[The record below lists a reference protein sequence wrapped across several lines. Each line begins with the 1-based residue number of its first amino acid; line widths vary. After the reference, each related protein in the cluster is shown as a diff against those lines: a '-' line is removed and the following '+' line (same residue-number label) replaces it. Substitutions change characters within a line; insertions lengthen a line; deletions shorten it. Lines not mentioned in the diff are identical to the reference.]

1 MRHSRYSVLDKSVQ
15 EMVEKFKKKA
25 KQQQEKAV
33 AEINETVTSTWTV
46 VQKKVDDYQAEMYPY
61 HVNCPC

>member
-1 MRHSRYSVLDKSVQ
+1 
-15 EMVEKFKKKA
+15 MVEKFKKKA

-61 HVNCPC
+61 HVDCPC